1 MRSVAKLF
9 AAALVVGTFA
19 TPASAVTYQL
29 MTTLNGAQAGTTS
42 TTTGSGTLSYDDL
55 SNLLSWN
62 IGFSGLMGTES
73 AAHFHGPAAPGEN
86 AGIQIGLPLGSPK
99 VGSATLSAPQ
109 ETDLLANLWY
119 INIHSNI
126 APGGEIRGQLLVSA
140 VPEPATYAMLLAGLG
155 LVGFATRRR
164 TR

>member
-1 MRSVAKLF
+1 MQSVAKLF

-29 MTTLNGAQAGTTS
+29 MTTLDGAQAGTTS
-42 TTTGSGTLSYDDL
+42 TATGSGTLSYDDL

-62 IGFSGLMGTES
+62 IGFSSLMGAES
-73 AAHFHGPAAPGEN
+73 VAHFHGPAAPGVN
-86 AGIQIGLPLGSPK
+86 AGIQISLPLGSPK
-99 VGSATLSAPQ
+99 VGSATLSTLQ

-119 INIHSNI
+119 VNIHSRI

-155 LVGFATRRR
+155 LVGFATCRR